1 MPLNVES
8 AILSHND
15 EQGLDHPFAYFIC
28 KLLPSLKEENYSAIE
43 KECLAIEL
51 RFWSIGG
58 LLYWKYDYSSDWSSS
73 TKVVGSL

>member
-51 RFWSIGG
+51 RF
-58 LLYWKYDYSSDWSSS
+58 
-73 TKVVGSL
+73 